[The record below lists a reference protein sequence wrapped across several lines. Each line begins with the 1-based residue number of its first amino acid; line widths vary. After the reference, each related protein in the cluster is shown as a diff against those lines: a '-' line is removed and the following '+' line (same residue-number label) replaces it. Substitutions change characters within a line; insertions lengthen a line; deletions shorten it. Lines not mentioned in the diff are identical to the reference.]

1 MKISIAVRY
10 RPFSHEAGA
19 SCLLPRTGLVIQ
31 AFPTLIRV
39 GRFEVALPLHGPIKE
54 FTLQQD
60 LEKGCVFVF
69 GIAKEGRFRIRIEAM
84 ADGIHWTAEKAPALI
99 PAALWWNHEGAFL
112 AHAPTM
118 RFSLGCHRAQD
129 MEQVWRRF
137 DLQELLPLLYRLS
150 QWTPAYPS
158 PNLKL
163 CELGFEE
170 LLRGAFRSILTPSWT
185 DERHQGLLPTET
197 ALPDLPPAALVHE
210 LGLRIRKLLICDS
223 EMSIVLANPHFP
235 FGRCLD
241 LSLSHVGSIDLE
253 WSKHSLRKVI
263 LRTKASGKLRL
274 QTPYRSFRLR
284 ASLREKGKVH
294 SRDLIEVEENHIYYL
309 DRFQK

>member
-1 MKISIAVRY
+1 M
-10 RPFSHEAGA
+10 
-19 SCLLPRTGLVIQ
+19 
-31 AFPTLIRV
+31 
-39 GRFEVALPLHGPIKE
+39 
-54 FTLQQD
+54 
-60 LEKGCVFVF
+60 
-69 GIAKEGRFRIRIEAM
+69 
-84 ADGIHWTAEKAPALI
+84 
-99 PAALWWNHEGAFL
+99 
-112 AHAPTM
+112 
-118 RFSLGCHRAQD
+118 
-129 MEQVWRRF
+129 
-137 DLQELLPLLYRLS
+137 
-150 QWTPAYPS
+150 
-158 PNLKL
+158 
-163 CELGFEE
+163 
-170 LLRGAFRSILTPSWT
+170 
-185 DERHQGLLPTET
+185 
-197 ALPDLPPAALVHE
+197 HE